1 MASLSRAG
9 GLLAVASLVLVQLVC
24 LWCAARIVKFQAAPH
39 IANVKTRISSSPR
52 LVCMLGYGYGVLI
65 RPLASPSLMRR
76 EGVGGGRR
84 QTTETRG
91 GEESGARS
99 AGQREKRPS
108 AECLPC
114 LYCVCVDDVTAE
126 QSAFIVQYLLDHD
139 NPLGYTRT
147 LGGAVWGSTGRVGGA
162 HVRPGLGL
170 GDGER
175 VCLYSRG

>member
-1 MASLSRAG
+1 MKE
-9 GLLAVASLVLVQLVC
+9 
-24 LWCAARIVKFQAAPH
+24 W
-39 IANVKTRISSSPR
+39 
-52 LVCMLGYGYGVLI
+52 
-65 RPLASPSLMRR
+65 
-76 EGVGGGRR
+76 
-84 QTTETRG
+84 
-91 GEESGARS
+91 GEEEGRLQKLGVVKRVEPSQLGNGKS
-99 AGQREKRPS
+99 APFS
-108 AECLPC
+108 AERLPC

-175 VCLYSRG
+175 VCVYSRG